1 MRQDGAYDA
10 FMSKVTQTSRKT
22 TRHIR
27 QAKGKEPL
35 VVLTAYDAL
44 TARLLD
50 AHCDVLLVGDSLG
63 MVLYGMETTLPVTVA
78 MMAAHGK
85 AVMRGSQHAL
95 VVVDMPFASYQE
107 SKEQAFR
114 NASKLLKQTGAQAVK
129 LEGGE
134 EMAETIA
141 FLTARGVPVMAHVG
155 LTPQHVQQMGG
166 FRVQGKNDASHAKA
180 LADIQAVEQAGAFS
194 VVIEG
199 VVEMLA
205 AQMTQS
211 VAIPTIGIGA
221 SAACDGQVLVAEDM
235 LGLTENPPKFVRPFA
250 QLRQDIDAAAT
261 AYAKAVKARS
271 FPGAEECYHRS

>member
-27 QAKGKEPL
+27 QAKGTEPL

-250 QLRQDIDAAAT
+250 QLRQDIDAAAA

-271 FPGAEECYHRS
+271 FPGVEECYHRS